1 MTFDILKV
9 KDITDTYYTKVP
21 IIFDLP
27 FRLAIIGKS
36 QISLGK
42 TSIILNLLLRDK
54 YYKKYFKGENIY
66 IITNNKLDNK
76 LKILREEKEIPD
88 CNVMEFD
95 EERLE
100 ILYEILEEEF
110 DEEEKKQNRLIIFDD
125 VAYSNGLKGSQVG
138 IMSKMAMN
146 GRHMNLSQIYTS
158 QKYSLVGTNIRTQL
172 TGALIGGVS
181 AKELDLIEQD
191 LNFLENKKEFIKM
204 FRQNT
209 KNRDFLVVNFSN
221 EFKDRYMDKNFKPI
235 DIVN

>member
-54 YYKKYFKGENIY
+54 YYKKYFKGDNIY

>member
-76 LKILREEKEIPD
+76 LKILREEKSIPD